1 MVPSLFLSE
10 EPKTNGI
17 SVLTH
22 FDIELESSSGQQDAD
37 IILEDQDL
45 VLPEATNM
53 TFIVPKGGLE
63 DASPRNVEP
72 VWLPRPLE

>member
-45 VLPEATNM
+45 VLPEARNM
-53 TFIVPKGGLE
+53 TLSCQKEALKTH
-63 DASPRNVEP
+63 
-72 VWLPRPLE
+72 LPEMSNPFGFLGH